1 MNVFEEGLNLK
12 KVWITIGLTA
22 AALTAIIWGEQLMET
37 SANEGRV
44 NYTIE
49 NVQCDNCANELSVAI
64 ENILG
69 IEAYTYNAENNTLTI
84 DYNPTVM
91 ETEWITESLMANG
104 YRIEEQ

>member
-1 MNVFEEGLNLK
+1 MK
-12 KVWITIGLTA
+12 KALITLGLTA

-44 NYTIE
+44 SYTVE
-49 NVQCDNCANELSVAI
+49 NAQCDNCANELSVAI

-69 IEAYTYNAENNTLTI
+69 IEAYTYNDEKNTLTI